1 MRRAQASAPTLVSTL
16 VLALRSEVR
25 KVLSTR
31 MWWLLAIVL
40 LGYLG
45 FLGAVMGF
53 SLTTDPEAMTGGLG
67 DGTQLDGRTIAETVY
82 TLAVS
87 LGYVFPL
94 VIGALSM
101 TAEYRHRTITPVV
114 LAEPRRGVVLGAKL
128 VVGALLGAVYGVV
141 GTAGAVLGGLP
152 FLLAKSDGTHLGE
165 GDVLADLA
173 FSVLALAIWCVIGV
187 GLGTLLTNQIA
198 SVIVILAF
206 TQFVEPVLRL
216 GLASV
221 DALAG
226 AQKLLPG
233 AAAEAL
239 AGSSLYSSTGMLG
252 LLDRGWGAVVLL
264 GYAALFAL
272 LGRYTTLRR
281 DIS

>member
-1 MRRAQASAPTLVSTL
+1 MRN
-16 VLALRSEVR
+16 ALRAEVR

-31 MWWLLAIVL
+31 MWWLLGVVL
-40 LGYLG
+40 LGYLA
-45 FLGAVMGF
+45 FLGAVMAY
-53 SLTTDPEAMTGGLG
+53 SLTTDPSSMGGG
-67 DGTQLDGRTIAETVY
+67 MGSGVELDGRLVARTVY

-101 TAEYRHRTITPVV
+101 TAEFRHQTITPTL
-114 LAEPRRGVVLGAKL
+114 LAEPRRSIVLGAKL
-128 VVGALLGAVYGVV
+128 VVAAVLGLAYGVI

-152 FLLAKSDGTHLGE
+152 FLLTQGDGAHLDDR
-165 GDVLADLA
+165 DVLADLL
-173 FSVLALAIWCVIGV
+173 FSVVAMAIWCVIGV
-187 GLGTLLTNQIA
+187 GLGSLLTNQIA
-198 SVIVILAF
+198 SVVVILAF
-206 TQFVEPVLRL
+206 TQFVEPVLRI
-216 GLASV
+216 GLVAI
-221 DALAG
+221 DPLAG
-226 AQKLLPG
+226 AQKYLPG

-264 GYAALFAL
+264 TYAAAFAL

-281 DIS
+281 DVS

>member
-1 MRRAQASAPTLVSTL
+1 MSGRWRAALV
-16 VLALRSEVR
+16 AEWR
-25 KVLSTR
+25 KTSSTR
-31 MWWLLAIVL
+31 MWWLLAVVL
-40 LGYLG
+40 VGYMG
-45 FLGAVMGF
+45 FIGLVMGF
-53 SLTTDPEAMTGGLG
+53 SLTTDPSSMAGGMG
-67 DGTQLDGRTIAETVY
+67 DNTVVLSGRQVAETVY

-87 LGYVFPL
+87 VGYVFPL

-101 TAEYRHRTITPVV
+101 TGEFRHQTITPTL

-128 VVGALLGAVYGVV
+128 VLGAALGALYGVL

-152 FLLAKSDGTHLGE
+152 FLLTKGE
-165 GDVLADLA
+165 GSYLTDGSVLAELG

-187 GLGTLLTNQIA
+187 GLGTLLTNQVA
-198 SVIVILAF
+198 AVVVILAF
-206 TQFVEPVLRL
+206 TQFVEPILRI
-216 GLASV
+216 GLTAV

-226 AQKLLPG
+226 IQKFLPG

-239 AGSSLYSSTGMLG
+239 AGSSLYSSTGMVD

-272 LGRYTTLRR
+272 LGRWTTLRR
-281 DIS
+281 DVS

>member
-1 MRRAQASAPTLVSTL
+1 MISSTSP
-16 VLALRSEVR
+16 ALRSELR
-25 KVLSTR
+25 KLRSTR

-40 LGYLG
+40 FGYLA

-53 SLTTDPEAMTGGLG
+53 SLTTDPEGMTGGLG
-67 DGTQLDGRTIAETVY
+67 TATALDGRTVAETVY

-128 VVGALLGAVYGVV
+128 VVGALVGSVYGVV
-141 GTAGAVLGGLP
+141 GTAGAVVGGLP
-152 FLLAKSDGTHLGE
+152 FLLTKGDGAYL
-165 GDVLADLA
+165 DDRAVLADLA

-198 SVIVILAF
+198 SVVVILAF
-206 TQFVEPVLRL
+206 TQFVEPVLRI
-216 GLASV
+216 GLVAIDPLEGV
-221 DALAG
+221 
-226 AQKLLPG
+226 QKFLPG

-264 GYAALFAL
+264 GYAALFAA
-272 LGRYTTLRR
+272 LGRWVTLRR

>member
-1 MRRAQASAPTLVSTL
+1 VKPDQGPALVP
-16 VLALRSEVR
+16 ALRSELR

-31 MWWLLAIVL
+31 MWWLLALVL
-40 LGYLG
+40 LAYLA

-53 SLTTDPEAMTGGLG
+53 SLTTDPESMTGGLG
-67 DGTQLDGRTIAETVY
+67 TVTELDGRTVAETVY

-101 TAEYRHRTITPVV
+101 TAEYRHKTITPVV

-128 VVGALLGAVYGVV
+128 LVGALLGAVYGVV

-152 FLLAKSDGTHLGE
+152 FLLTKGDGAYLG
-165 GDVLADLA
+165 DRAVLTDLA

-198 SVIVILAF
+198 SVVVILAF

-216 GLASV
+216 GLVAI

-226 AQKLLPG
+226 VQKFLPG

-264 GYAALFAL
+264 AYAAGFAL
-272 LGRYTTLRR
+272 LGRYLTLRR